1 MLAIASLIIVATWA
15 ALWLRFREQEPVEP
29 PPRSAMRLWDVPGC
43 YRVAGESWPDPEEA
57 PELPGYL
64 YLVADSV
71 DEYGREQE
79 TYRAS
84 VLDSDETAAEY
95 RWFVRA
101 DTLWL
106 VWSDGEASLRGGLA
120 LRSTADG
127 LLGRARVTGRE
138 GSPDMSARTQAWKV
152 NCATLEIEQDRPVR
166 R

>member
-1 MLAIASLIIVATWA
+1 MLAIAGLIIVATWA
-15 ALWLRFREQEPVEP
+15 TLWMRFREQEPVEP
-29 PPRSAMRLWDVPGC
+29 PTRPDVRVWDVPGC
-43 YRVAGESWPDPEEA
+43 YRVSAEPWPEPDDAPPL
-57 PELPGYL
+57 PELL

-84 VLDSDETAAEY
+84 VLGPTEAGAEY

-106 VWSDGEASLRGGLA
+106 VWSDADAGLRGGLA
-120 LRSTADG
+120 MRTTADG
-127 LLGRARVTGRE
+127 LLGRARVTGSD
-138 GSPDMSARTQAWKV
+138 GSPDMSARTRAWRV
-152 NCATLEIEQDRPVR
+152 NCATGEIEEERALR